1 MVTLSIS
8 HPHANWGRWQ
18 SGQMHQ
24 TVNLA
29 AQAYGGSNPSLPTRT
44 VRIQKIR
51 GRVAGDENAVV
62 AQLVE
67 HQPSKLR
74 VAGSI
79 PVRRSDSFGCS
90 TWANTSQVAYVAQS
104 VEHVLGKDEVTG
116 SIPVVG
122 SAMICQLR

>member
-1 MVTLSIS
+1 MYI
-8 HPHANWGRWQ
+8 AYNMGRWQ
-18 SGQMHQ
+18 SGQLHQ

-29 AQAYGGSNPSLPTRT
+29 AEAYGGSNPSLPTDLISTNVMRDAA
-44 VRIQKIR
+44 RK
-51 GRVAGDENAVV
+51 NAVV

-79 PVRRSDSFGCS
+79 PVRRSDSSGCS
-90 TWANTSQVAYVAQS
+90 TWANTLQVAYVAQS

-122 SAMICQLR
+122 SVMICQST